1 MEIGITYDNPDIT
14 ESEKCR
20 NDAAYI
26 IPDELTDSLGHAE
39 VDIQD
44 VPGGMYAVYTIRLTN
59 VSSEEEVIAQLGHV
73 VDYMYGRWL
82 PDSDYVLANRPCL
95 EIYQ

>member
-20 NDAAYI
+20 YDAAYI